1 MRTQRTNPK
10 SEIRMTKV
18 PARRWTNQ
26 IRMTKTRNENRFVI
40 RVSDLIRHSGF
51 GFLVL
56 IAACADNPQS
66 QQQLDAGK
74 QALESRQYDPAI
86 RDADAVIASGD
97 ATDLAEAYYLR
108 GYAIENRPKSDTAG
122 ALRDLAL
129 ARDSYVSGL
138 SHNPRPAVAVR
149 LHAQLGN
156 VSFYQNDYPAALREF
171 DAAYSLA
178 DEPQNKPL
186 ILYHMAVCEQRLGR
200 FDDADRTFQ
209 RVQQEYPGS
218 EYVPYARARQGIR
231 GFYVQ
236 VGAYSQLSDIEKAES
251 AVAAA
256 GSPPLKTTDRGL
268 TIIRTSDVPSYT
280 QAQQLRERLAARYP
294 DAKVMP

>member
-1 MRTQRTNPK
+1 
-10 SEIRMTKV
+10 
-18 PARRWTNQ
+18 
-26 IRMTKTRNENRFVI
+26 MTKTRNENRFVI